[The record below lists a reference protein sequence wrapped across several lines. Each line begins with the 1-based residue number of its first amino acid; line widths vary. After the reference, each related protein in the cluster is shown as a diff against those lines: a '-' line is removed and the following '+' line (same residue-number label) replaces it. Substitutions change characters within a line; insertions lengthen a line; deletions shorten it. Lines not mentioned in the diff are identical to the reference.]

1 MKQTRYKDIVKEAV
15 INPKTIFLNLWIII
29 VSIPGLSDVIVLAN
43 IPLDILIS
51 TLLGTW
57 LYLRHGIQDYSILK
71 VCIFLTFIF
80 VFINEGIYQTL
91 LSFLLIFPVF
101 WSSKIVHRIKLSTKI
116 IVLVISVISIVNII
130 KSGGVELTDWRLP
143 CKLITLIIVVRS
155 GLLQI
160 VLIYFSGF
168 RSLFLISFRR
178 IILSILPIYLFLM
191 IRDDAWISRLVWN
204 ADRFQYIKSIGTG
217 FMHSSSRLN
226 DIYRRGQ
233 LDFDRFNQTL
243 SVMDFGYVDL
253 YIKFGLILGS
263 IYIALF
269 LFYGIK
275 TLGYKFTL
283 VLFLINITFGILSHE
298 ALLWETFYVIEY
310 IRIYGF
316 KKNRFKIA

>member
-1 MKQTRYKDIVKEAV
+1 MRQIRYKDIVKEAV
-15 INPKTIFLNLWIII
+15 VNPKTILLNLWIII

-43 IPLDILIS
+43 IPLDILVS
-51 TLLGTW
+51 TCIGIW
-57 LYLRHGIQDYSILK
+57 LYLRYGIKDFSILK
-71 VCIFLTFIF
+71 ICIFLTFTF
-80 VFINEGIYQTL
+80 VFINEGIYQTF
-91 LSFLLIFPVF
+91 LSFMLLFPVF
-101 WSSKIVHRIKLSTKI
+101 WSSKLVHRIKLSTKI
-116 IVLVISVISIVNII
+116 ILLVISVISIVNII
-130 KSGGVELTDWRLP
+130 ESGGVELTKWRLP

-155 GLLQI
+155 SLLQI

-168 RSLFLISFRR
+168 RSLFLIPLKRM
-178 IILSILPIYLFLM
+178 ILFILPIYLFLM
-191 IRDDAWISRLVWN
+191 FRDDAWISRLVWN

-226 DIYRRGQ
+226 YVYSKGQ
-233 LDFDRFNQTL
+233 LGYDRFNQTL

-263 IYIALF
+263 IYITLF

-275 TLGYKFTL
+275 TIGYKL
-283 VLFLINITFGILSHE
+283 ALALFLINITFGILSHE

-316 KKNRFKIA
+316 KNNSFKIA